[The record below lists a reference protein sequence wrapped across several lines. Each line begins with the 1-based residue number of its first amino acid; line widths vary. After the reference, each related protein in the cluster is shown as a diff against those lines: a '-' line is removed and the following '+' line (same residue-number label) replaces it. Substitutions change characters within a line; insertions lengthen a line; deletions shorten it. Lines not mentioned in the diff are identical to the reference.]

1 MLHDSRP
8 RGGSLSMFRC
18 TASQSEVRVDSVY
31 MRLSVGEDDK
41 EEYSLSFE
49 GMNSI
54 YETVFDLLF
63 QYS

>member
-1 MLHDSRP
+1 
-8 RGGSLSMFRC
+8 
-18 TASQSEVRVDSVY
+18 

-63 QYS
+63 QYP